1 MPQMIARVTCPNCQN
16 QFQTPVEQVIDVRA
30 DPGAKGRVLNG
41 VINVAVCPRCRT
53 ASALGLPFLYHDP
66 DKELALVFMPME
78 AGRSDIERQQAIGR
92 LTTEVMNSL
101 PPEERKGYLLQ
112 PQVFFSMENLVNKLL
127 EVEGITPEMIE
138 EQRAKADLLRRMLE
152 TESDADLEAMI
163 KENEDAI
170 DDDFFR
176 LLAVNLQVV
185 QSVGQAAGLEKL
197 LALREMLLALTDLG
211 KKVKAQEEMI
221 EALRANPTR
230 ETLVDLLIKAA
241 DEETREVLLVFGRP
255 LVDYPF
261 FQALTARIDAA
272 SDAKEKKRLT
282 VLRQE
287 VLAVRDRLDEEA
299 RAVLDER
306 AALLRDLLV
315 SSDPENLARR
325 RFPELDQA
333 FLNVLASELEEAREA
348 GNEDAVKSLQRI
360 WELVLRLSEETLPP
374 VVRFLNRLMS
384 VENEG
389 EIDKLLEKNR
399 RLVTPQFVAML
410 EQAQAGMQED
420 EETPPEA
427 AQRLALVLVK
437 AKALVAASGAA

>member
-1 MPQMIARVTCPNCQN
+1 MPQMIARVTCPSCQN

-41 VINVAVCPRCRT
+41 LVNVAVCPHCQMGG
-53 ASALGLPFLYHDP
+53 ALGLPFLYHDP
-66 DKELALVFMPME
+66 DKELAFVFMPME
-78 AGRSDIERQQAIGR
+78 AGRSDVERQQAIGK

-138 EQRAKADLLRRMLE
+138 AQRAKADLLRRMMA
-152 TESDADLEAMI
+152 TESDEDLETMI

-185 QSVGQAAGLEKL
+185 QSSGQAGGLEKL
-197 LALREMLLALTDLG
+197 VALREKLLELTDVG
-211 KKVKAQEEMI
+211 KKAKVQEEMI
-221 EALRANPTR
+221 EALRADPTR
-230 ETLVDLLIKAA
+230 ETLVDLLIKST
-241 DEETREVLLVFGRP
+241 DQGTREVLLVFGRP

-282 VLRQE
+282 ALRKE
-287 VLAVRDRLDEEA
+287 VLEVRDRLDEEA
-299 RAVLDER
+299 RVVIEER
-306 AALLRDLLV
+306 AELLRDLLI

-325 RFPELDQA
+325 RFAELDQA
-333 FLNVLASELEEAREA
+333 FLNLLASELEDAQQA
-348 GNEDAVKSLQRI
+348 GNEEAVKSLQAI

-374 VVRFLNRLMS
+374 VVRLLNRLMA
-384 VENEG
+384 VEDEAD
-389 EIDKLLEKNR
+389 IDKLLQANR
-399 RLVTPQFVAML
+399 PLVTEQFVAML
-410 EQAQAGMQED
+410 EQAQAGVQGD
-420 EETPPEA
+420 EEAPPEA
-427 AQRLALVLVK
+427 AERLALVVTK
-437 AKALVAASGAA
+437 AKALLG

>member
-41 VINVAVCPRCRT
+41 LVNVAVCPHCQMGG
-53 ASALGLPFLYHDP
+53 ALGLPFLYHDP
-66 DKELALVFMPME
+66 DKELAFVFMPME
-78 AGRSDIERQQAIGR
+78 AGRSDVERQQAIGK

-138 EQRAKADLLRRMLE
+138 AQRAKADLLRRMMA
-152 TESDADLEAMI
+152 TESDEDLETMI

-185 QSVGQAAGLEKL
+185 QSSGQAGGLEKL
-197 LALREMLLALTDLG
+197 VALREKLLELTDVG
-211 KKVKAQEEMI
+211 KKAKVQEEMI
-221 EALRANPTR
+221 EALRADPTR
-230 ETLVDLLIKAA
+230 ETLVDLLIKST
-241 DEETREVLLVFGRP
+241 DQGTREVLLVFGRP

-282 VLRQE
+282 ALRKE
-287 VLAVRDRLDEEA
+287 VLEVRDRLDEEA
-299 RAVLDER
+299 RVVIEER
-306 AALLRDLLV
+306 AELLRDLLI

-325 RFPELDQA
+325 RFAELDQA
-333 FLNVLASELEEAREA
+333 FLNLLASELEDAQQA
-348 GNEDAVKSLQRI
+348 GNEEAVKSLQAI

-374 VVRFLNRLMS
+374 VVRLLNRLMA
-384 VENEG
+384 VEDEAD
-389 EIDKLLEKNR
+389 IDKLLQANR
-399 RLVTPQFVAML
+399 PLVTEQFVAML
-410 EQAQAGMQED
+410 EQAQAGVQGD
-420 EETPPEA
+420 EEAPPEA
-427 AQRLALVLVK
+427 AERLALVVTK
-437 AKALVAASGAA
+437 AKALLG